1 MSANSLTVNQP
12 IVGDESDQVFS
23 QAAELFGMLSTPIR
37 LRILNTLCDGE
48 KNVTTLLT
56 SIATTQ
62 SNLSQHLGAMYK
74 AGILSK
80 RRAGN
85 QIFYSIRNQQ
95 AVAVCRAVCNQIAT
109 QL

>member
-1 MSANSLTVNQP
+1 MSEKITAFIEPSNT
-12 IVGDESDQVFS
+12 DESTLVFE

-37 LRILNTLCDGE
+37 LRVLNVLCEGE
-48 KNVTTLLT
+48 QNVSTLLQNIP
-56 SIATTQ
+56 STQ
-62 SNLSQHLGAMYK
+62 SNLSQHLAAMYR

-95 AVAVCRAVCNQIAT
+95 AVTVCRSVCNQIAT
-109 QL
+109 EL